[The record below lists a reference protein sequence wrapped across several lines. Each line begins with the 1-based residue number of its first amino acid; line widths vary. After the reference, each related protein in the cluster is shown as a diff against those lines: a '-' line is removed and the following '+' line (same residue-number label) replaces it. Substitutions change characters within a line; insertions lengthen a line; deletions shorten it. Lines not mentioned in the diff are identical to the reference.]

1 MHATDMIQCIS
12 LFCFHYSQTHIL
24 TYIHKH
30 TSKESDDDKQSA
42 FFFFLFKAV
51 YVLSNALGFHPL
63 PSLPL
68 PLLHSVCLSLHCLLH
83 LCSVTSVQ
91 KNFALMAFRLHSRYF
106 LWFTLFVCFLIVVNN
121 NEMSLFCSHKRYKDG
136 AQGRI
141 RLTLPNVNTTKN
153 KKGQQCKHFTMT
165 GMELVKGQPR
175 PTMARVRSGRARAG
189 CWRCFLLSQALS
201 HSRKGQQPERRG
213 LIFLSIVFFSLY

>member
-1 MHATDMIQCIS
+1 
-12 LFCFHYSQTHIL
+12 
-24 TYIHKH
+24 
-30 TSKESDDDKQSA
+30 
-42 FFFFLFKAV
+42 
-51 YVLSNALGFHPL
+51 
-63 PSLPL
+63 
-68 PLLHSVCLSLHCLLH
+68 
-83 LCSVTSVQ
+83 
-91 KNFALMAFRLHSRYF
+91 MAFRLHSRYF

-153 KKGQQCKHFTMT
+153 KKGQQCKHFIMT

-175 PTMARVRSGRARAG
+175 QTMARVRSRRARAG
-189 CWRCFLLSQALS
+189 CLRCFLLSQALS

-213 LIFLSIVFFSLY
+213 LIFLSIVFFHCIESFEWFNWFSIHEIMDRGQCATSLSLFFSVCLNTL